1 MKKERKTRH
10 IDIRLT
16 EKDFAILKQQA
27 DGNLSAFCRKLLLQN
42 AVPQKEERDLKE
54 LVYQIRKIGININ
67 QVTARM
73 NAGISFLDDGEVLK
87 NELQKVYRLLKELEE

>member
-42 AVPQKEERDLKE
+42 AVPQKE
-54 LVYQIRKIGININ
+54 
-67 QVTARM
+67 
-73 NAGISFLDDGEVLK
+73 
-87 NELQKVYRLLKELEE
+87 

>member
-1 MKKERKTRH
+1 MKKERKIRH

-27 DGNLSAFCRKLLLQN
+27 DGNLSAFFRKLLLQN

-54 LVYQIRKIGININ
+54 LIYQIRKIGININ

-73 NAGISFLDDGEVLK
+73 NAGICFFDDGEVLK
-87 NELQKVYRLLKELEE
+87 NELQKVYRLLKELED

>member
-1 MKKERKTRH
+1 ME
-10 IDIRLT
+10 ICLI
-16 EKDFAILKQQA
+16 
-27 DGNLSAFCRKLLLQN
+27 CRKLLLQN

-87 NELQKVYRLLKELEE
+87 NELQKVYRLLKELED

>member
-1 MKKERKTRH
+1 MKKERKIRH

-27 DGNLSAFCRKLLLQN
+27 DGNLSVFCRKLLLQN

-54 LVYQIRKIGININ
+54 LIYQIRKIGININ

-73 NAGISFLDDGEVLK
+73 NAGICFFDDGEVLK
-87 NELQKVYRLLKELEE
+87 NELQKVYRLLKELED

>member
-54 LVYQIRKIGININ
+54 LVYQ
-67 QVTARM
+67 T
-73 NAGISFLDDGEVLK
+73 FLRTKQLYEKPYGR
-87 NELQKVYRLLKELEE
+87 Q